1 MSNRSFA
8 IGHHLMQNPCHIPYT
23 VSQVAMSLSNSMT
36 ESDNFSWTEYNVSEW
51 FWRNAQCIPVKTG
64 QAKGVPTPKLKCESE
79 SDPLDI
85 ACHDAVMMMLDVISE
100 LDMHFQLGSAIM
112 SRRTFIQLKHLQ

>member
-1 MSNRSFA
+1 MMLVR
-8 IGHHLMQNPCHIPYT
+8 HLSGSGKMHSVQ
-23 VSQVAMSLSNSMT
+23 
-36 ESDNFSWTEYNVSEW
+36 
-51 FWRNAQCIPVKTG
+51 VKTG
-64 QAKGVPTPKLKCESE
+64 WAKGVPNPESKCGSE

-100 LDMHFQLGSAIM
+100 SDMHFQLGSAIM

>member
-1 MSNRSFA
+1 MSELDTWTAYSVS
-8 IGHHLMQNPCHIPYT
+8 HLSGSGKMHSVQ
-23 VSQVAMSLSNSMT
+23 
-36 ESDNFSWTEYNVSEW
+36 
-51 FWRNAQCIPVKTG
+51 VKTG
-64 QAKGVPTPKLKCESE
+64 QVKEVPTPESKCESE

-112 SRRTFIQLKHLQ
+112 SRRRFIQLKHLQ